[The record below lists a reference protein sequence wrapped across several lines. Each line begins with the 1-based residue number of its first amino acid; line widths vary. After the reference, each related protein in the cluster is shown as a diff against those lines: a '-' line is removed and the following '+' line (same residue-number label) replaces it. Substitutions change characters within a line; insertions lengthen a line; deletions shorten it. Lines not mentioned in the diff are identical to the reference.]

1 MIVDI
6 HNHMIPPALID
17 ALKREQFDG
26 FSAADSANGVTV
38 RLRDHGSWELP
49 PERWDLDLRIRDMDT
64 MGVEIQAISL
74 TPQLQAYHL
83 PVEQANRLCRLV
95 NEAIAEM
102 AASRPT
108 RFHPLGI
115 VPLQHPAEAVRELRR
130 LREELG
136 YTGIEIMTNV
146 EGADLG
152 EDRFLPFWEAVAGL
166 DMFVFAHPVS
176 DSLAKATKRMGSYH
190 LSNLIGN
197 PLDSSLS
204 MGNLIFGGH
213 LERWPNL
220 KICFCH
226 AGGFVPYQIGRFDHA
241 YNVRSDG
248 RKHISN
254 PPSYYFKKLYFDTI
268 SHGLP
273 ALQYLLSLVG
283 PEQLILGT
291 DYPADMADIHPLDTI
306 AGLNLSP
313 GDHARV
319 VGGTAARLLRIKG
332 RE

>member
-6 HNHMIPPALID
+6 HNHIIPPALID
-17 ALKREQFDG
+17 AFKREQFDG
-26 FSAADSANGVTV
+26 FSAADRANGVTV

-49 PERWDLDLRIRDMDT
+49 PERWDLDLRIRDMDA

-83 PVEQANRLCRLV
+83 PLEQANRLCHLV

-102 AASRPT
+102 AASHPT

-115 VPLQHPAEAVRELRR
+115 VPLQHPEAAVRELRR
-130 LREELG
+130 LRDELG
-136 YTGIEIMTNV
+136 YTGVEIMTNV

-166 DMFVFAHPVS
+166 GIFVFAHPVS

-226 AGGFVPYQIGRFDHA
+226 AGGLVPYQIGRFDHA
-241 YNVRSDG
+241 YNVRTDG
-248 RKHISN
+248 REHISN

-268 SHGLP
+268 SHGVP

-283 PEQLILGT
+283 PDQLILGT
-291 DYPADMADIHPLDTI
+291 DYPADMADIHPLDTV
-306 AGLNLSP
+306 AGLDLSP
-313 GDHARV
+313 EDHANV
-319 VGGTAARLLRIKG
+319 VGGTAARLLGIKRG
-332 RE
+332 E